1 MTIEIDARGLACPL
15 PVVKTKKALEET
27 MEGDITVI
35 IERPEGSQNIQRFAD
50 SQNCPYE
57 VEEKEGLFY
66 IHIHKGKTETSETV
80 KSSTNV
86 VLITTDRLGT
96 GSEELGKIL
105 MKAFLNTLWDASSR
119 PGKILLMNDGVRL
132 TVEGS
137 DVLDTLHLLENE
149 GVEIYSCGTCLAY
162 YELTDKLDVG
172 MVTNMYETVES
183 LLSSDKVIKI

>member
-15 PVVKTKKALEET
+15 PVVKTKKALEEMT
-27 MEGDITVI
+27 EGGITVI
-35 IERPEGSQNIQRFAD
+35 IERSEGSQNVQRFAD
-50 SQNCPYE
+50 SRNCSYE
-57 VEEKEGLFY
+57 VEEKDGLYY
-66 IHIHKGKTETSETV
+66 IHIHKTKTETDEIP
-80 KSSTNV
+80 KSSSNV

-105 MKAFLNTLWDASSR
+105 MKAFLNTLWDSSPR
-119 PGKILLMNDGVRL
+119 PEKILFMNDGVRL

-137 DVLDTLHLLENE
+137 DVLDALHLLENQ

-162 YELTDKLDVG
+162 YELTDTLDVG
-172 MVTNMYETVES
+172 QVTNMYETVES

>member
-105 MKAFLNTLWDASSR
+105 MKAFLNTLWDASPR

-132 TVEGS
+132 TVKGS

>member
-105 MKAFLNTLWDASSR
+105 MKAFLNTLWDASPR

>member
-1 MTIEIDARGLACPL
+1 MTIKVDARGLACPL
-15 PVVKTKKALEET
+15 PVVKTKKALEEID
-27 MEGDITVI
+27 EGDITVI
-35 IERPEGSQNIQRFAD
+35 IERLEGSQNVQRYAD
-50 SQNCPYE
+50 SQKCSYE
-57 VEEKEGLFY
+57 VEEKDGLFY
-66 IHIHKGKTETSETV
+66 IHIHKAKKETDEV
-80 KSSTNV
+80 LRNSSNI

-105 MKAFLNTLWDASSR
+105 MKAFLNTLWDASPR
-119 PGKILLMNDGVRL
+119 PEKILFMNDGVRL

-172 MVTNMYETVES
+172 QVTNMYETVES

>member
-27 MEGDITVI
+27 MGGDITVI

-105 MKAFLNTLWDASSR
+105 MKAFLNTLWDASPR

-132 TVEGS
+132 TVKGS

>member
-1 MTIEIDARGLACPL
+1 MTIEVDARGLACPL
-15 PVVKTKKALEET
+15 PVVKTKKALEEMT
-27 MEGDITVI
+27 EGDITVI
-35 IERPEGSQNIQRFAD
+35 IERLEGSQNVQRFAD
-50 SQNCPYE
+50 SRNCPYE
-57 VEEKEGLFY
+57 VEEKDGLFY
-66 IHIHKGKTETSETV
+66 IHIHKGKTETGEIV
-80 KSSTNV
+80 KNVTNV
-86 VLITTDRLGT
+86 VLVTTDRLGT

-119 PGKILLMNDGVRL
+119 PEKILFMNDGVRL

-172 MVTNMYETVES
+172 QVTNMYETVES

>member
-15 PVVKTKKALEET
+15 PVIKTKKALEKIT
-27 MEGDITVI
+27 EGDVTVI
-35 IERPEGSQNIQRFAD
+35 IERPEGSQNVQRFAD
-50 SQNCPYE
+50 SQNCLYK
-57 VEEKEGLFY
+57 VEEKNGLFY
-66 IHIHKGKTETSETV
+66 IHIHKGKTETNKTV
-80 KSSTNV
+80 ENSANV

-96 GSEELGKIL
+96 GSGELGKIL

-172 MVTNMYETVES
+172 QVTNMYETVES

>member
-15 PVVKTKKALEET
+15 PVVKTKKALEEIA
-27 MEGDITVI
+27 EGDITVV
-35 IERPEGSQNIQRFAD
+35 IERPEGSQNVQRFAD
-50 SQNCPYE
+50 SQNCSYK
-57 VEEKEGLFY
+57 VEERDGLYY
-66 IHIHKGKTETSETV
+66 IHIHKGKTETRELA
-80 KSSTNV
+80 KNSSNV

-105 MKAFLNTLWDASSR
+105 MKAFLNTLWDASPR
-119 PGKILLMNDGVRL
+119 PEKILFMNDGVRL
-132 TVEGS
+132 TIEGS

-172 MVTNMYETVES
+172 QVTNMYETVDS

>member
-15 PVVKTKKALEET
+15 PVVKTKKALEEIT
-27 MEGDITVI
+27 EGDITVI
-35 IERPEGSQNIQRFAD
+35 IERPEGSQNVQRFAD

-57 VEEKEGLFY
+57 VEEKDGLFY
-66 IHIHKGKTETSETV
+66 IHIHKGETETNEAV
-80 KSSTNV
+80 KKSTNV

-105 MKAFLNTLWDASSR
+105 MKAFLNTLWDASPR
-119 PGKILLMNDGVRL
+119 PGKILFMNDGVRL

-149 GVEIYSCGTCLAY
+149 GVEIFSCGTCLAY

>member
-1 MTIEIDARGLACPL
+1 MTIEVDARGLACPL
-15 PVVKTKKALEET
+15 PVVKTKKALEEMT
-27 MEGDITVI
+27 EGDITVI
-35 IERPEGSQNIQRFAD
+35 IERLEGSQNVQRFAD
-50 SQNCPYE
+50 SRNCPYE
-57 VEEKEGLFY
+57 VEEKDGLFY
-66 IHIHKGKTETSETV
+66 IHIHKGKTETGEIV
-80 KSSTNV
+80 KNVTNV
-86 VLITTDRLGT
+86 VLVTTDRLGT

-105 MKAFLNTLWDASSR
+105 MKAFLNTLWDASPR
-119 PGKILLMNDGVRL
+119 PGKILFMNDGVRL

-172 MVTNMYETVES
+172 QVTNMYETVES

>member
-15 PVVKTKKALEET
+15 PVVKTKKALEEMT
-27 MEGDITVI
+27 EGDITVI
-35 IERPEGSQNIQRFAD
+35 IERPEGSQNVQRFAD
-50 SQNCPYE
+50 SQSCPYE
-57 VEEKEGLFY
+57 VEEKDGLFY

-80 KSSTNV
+80 KKSTNV
-86 VLITTDRLGT
+86 VLITSDRLGT

-105 MKAFLNTLWDASSR
+105 MKAFLNTLWDASPR
-119 PGKILLMNDGVRL
+119 PGKILFMNDGVRL
-132 TVEGS
+132 TIEGS

-183 LLSSDKVIKI
+183 LISSDKVIKI

>member
-15 PVVKTKKALEET
+15 PVVKTKKALEEIA
-27 MEGDITVI
+27 EGDITVV
-35 IERPEGSQNIQRFAD
+35 IERPEGSQNVQRFAD
-50 SQNCPYE
+50 SQNCSNK
-57 VEEKEGLFY
+57 VEERDGLYY
-66 IHIHKGKTETSETV
+66 IHIHKGKTETRELA
-80 KSSTNV
+80 KNSSNV

-105 MKAFLNTLWDASSR
+105 MKAFLNTLWDASPR
-119 PGKILLMNDGVRL
+119 PEKILFMNDGVRL
-132 TVEGS
+132 TIEGS
-137 DVLDTLHLLENE
+137 DVLDTLHLVENE

-172 MVTNMYETVES
+172 QVTNMYETVDS

>member
-15 PVVKTKKALEET
+15 PVVKTKKALEGIE
-27 MEGDITVI
+27 EGDVTVI
-35 IERPEGSQNIQRFAD
+35 IERPEGSQNVQRFAD
-50 SQNCPYE
+50 SQYCSYE
-57 VEEKEGLFY
+57 VEEKDGLFY
-66 IHIHKGKTETSETV
+66 IHIHKGKTATNETV
-80 KSSTNV
+80 KSSSNV

-119 PGKILLMNDGVRL
+119 PGKILFMNDGVRL

-149 GVEIYSCGTCLAY
+149 GVEMYSCGTCLAY
-162 YELTDKLDVG
+162 YELTEKLDVG
-172 MVTNMYETVES
+172 MATNMYETVES

>member
-15 PVVKTKKALEET
+15 PVVKTKKALEEIA
-27 MEGDITVI
+27 EGDITVV
-35 IERPEGSQNIQRFAD
+35 IERPEGSQNVQRFAD
-50 SQNCPYE
+50 SQNCSYK
-57 VEEKEGLFY
+57 VEERDGLYY
-66 IHIHKGKTETSETV
+66 IHIHKGKTETRELA
-80 KSSTNV
+80 KNSSNV

-105 MKAFLNTLWDASSR
+105 MKAFLNTLWDASPR
-119 PGKILLMNDGVRL
+119 PEKILFMNDGVRL
-132 TVEGS
+132 TIEGS
-137 DVLDTLHLLENE
+137 DVLDTLHLVENE

-172 MVTNMYETVES
+172 QVTNMYETVDS

>member
-27 MEGDITVI
+27 TEGDITVI
-35 IERPEGSQNIQRFAD
+35 IERPEGSQNVQRFAD

-132 TVEGS
+132 TVKGS

>member
-1 MTIEIDARGLACPL
+1 MTTEIDARGLACPL
-15 PVVKTKKALEET
+15 PVVKTKKALEEIE
-27 MEGDITVI
+27 EGDITVI
-35 IERPEGSQNIQRFAD
+35 IERPEGSQNVQRFAA

-57 VEEKEGLFY
+57 VEEKDGLFY
-66 IHIHKGKTETSETV
+66 IHIHKGKTESNEMN
-80 KSSTNV
+80 KSGSNV
-86 VLITTDRLGT
+86 VLVTSDRLGT

-105 MKAFLNTLWDASSR
+105 MKAFLNTLWDASPR
-119 PGKILLMNDGVRL
+119 PEKILFMNDGVRL

-172 MVTNMYETVES
+172 QVTNMYETVES
-183 LLSSDKVIKI
+183 LLSSDKVIRI

>member
-27 MEGDITVI
+27 TEGDITVI
-35 IERPEGSQNIQRFAD
+35 IERPEGSQNVQRFAD

-105 MKAFLNTLWDASSR
+105 MKAFLNTLWDASPR

>member
-27 MEGDITVI
+27 TEGDITVI

-105 MKAFLNTLWDASSR
+105 MKAFLNTLWDASPR

-132 TVEGS
+132 TVKGS